1 MSHHQNRMMALRSLP
16 PFAFFLSCAAIFFN
30 STPTLS
36 FSGSIEIRSRLTPL
50 SSSRLFD
57 ISYSANNS
65 GGSGGS
71 EASLPK
77 GFTFDEDYDDA
88 EIDGTL
94 IADTNNSYDFGI
106 AVESGCFAPEVNKWT
121 TLMTDGTNAAL
132 HRPGKE
138 MTLEEGIEILYN
150 DLKDLSSL
158 DYENIERYWDKL
170 LPTVSYLGTSNAAKV
185 KQALRVA
192 YRAHRSQ
199 MRKSGEPFIIH
210 PVEVALLLS
219 GMQMD
224 AETVMA
230 GLLHDTV
237 EDTDLTFEQVEAMFG
252 ATVRQVSRSK
262 YIDRFVASLKHSQYV
277 SLQIVEGETKVSKL
291 PKLAFADYADEQAE
305 NLRQM
310 FIAMTD
316 DYRIIIVKLADR
328 LHNMRTLKF
337 MKPEKQKK
345 ISRETLDIFA
355 PLAHRMGIWQVKSEL
370 EDISFMYLYPDEYKK
385 VNSILNQRRKK
396 IEDTLD
402 HSVKVLK
409 ETLRNDP
416 TLLGQDVEI
425 EVVGRTK
432 EIYSLWHKMEMK
444 HDRNL
449 DHIADLV
456 ALRVILTPGASFV
469 QDQQA
474 ADSGVWLCYHVL
486 GLVQH
491 LPNFT
496 PMPTKVK
503 DYISFPKP
511 NGYQSLHTALMY
523 KGQSVEVQIRTAH
536 MHTVAEYGMAS
547 HWAYHDE
554 KKRSSSID
562 LYNTP
567 WLSSI
572 KEWQQEAV
580 GSRDFVDCVR
590 RELLGKRVFVF
601 LRNGKILNLARGT
614 TAMDAAFQIHTE
626 VGLNMHGVEIN
637 GKPVPFHYELHN
649 GDVVSILTG
658 EGKPSTDW
666 MRYAKSRSTRSKLR
680 AYFRSQQNDNV
691 LKSGEIIFFDYLS
704 NHRNEILESSYIERP
719 FDIPTTVDELQAF
732 LPGSSRYEDVSDL
745 LNDIGHS
752 QSGDFLRQK
761 VSKIFMVPAS
771 ALKECDES
779 RFANITRTVYASQL
793 DSMSFIDANGDESV
807 TDMVN
812 GGQVEFAD
820 SENVCYH
827 CLPVRGDAILGTR
840 QRDGS
845 TLVHRKECSWAQ
857 EALNNARFPNNADS
871 VGEPVKLT
879 WPDDAWEENASE
891 SFLTEVIIMSVDRK
905 LLLADCSVIA
915 SQNSEILKTGSSSSN
930 EHCILEFLVRVKDL
944 DELQSLMDKLREV
957 NSVMSVERRFGSEL
971 LDESDL

>member
-1 MSHHQNRMMALRSLP
+1 
-16 PFAFFLSCAAIFFN
+16 
-30 STPTLS
+30 
-36 FSGSIEIRSRLTPL
+36 
-50 SSSRLFD
+50 
-57 ISYSANNS
+57 
-65 GGSGGS
+65 
-71 EASLPK
+71 
-77 GFTFDEDYDDA
+77 
-88 EIDGTL
+88 
-94 IADTNNSYDFGI
+94 
-106 AVESGCFAPEVNKWT
+106 
-121 TLMTDGTNAAL
+121 MTDGTNAAL

-158 DYENIERYWDKL
+158 DYDNIERYWDKL

-237 EDTDLTFEQVEAMFG
+237 EDTDLTFEQVEGMFG
-252 ATVRQVSRSK
+252 WEVRN
-262 YIDRFVASLKHSQYV
+262 
-277 SLQIVEGETKVSKL
+277 IVEGETKVSKL

-328 LHNMRTLKF
+328 MHNMRTLSF

-355 PLAHRMGIWQVKSEL
+355 PLAHRMGIWQFKSEL
-370 EDISFMYLYPDEYKK
+370 EDISFMYLHPDEYKK
-385 VNSILNQRRKK
+385 VNHILNQRRNK
-396 IEDTLD
+396 IINTLD

-409 ETLRNDP
+409 ATLRNDP
-416 TLLGQDVEI
+416 TLCSQDVEI

-432 EIYSLWHKMEMK
+432 EIYSLWHKMEIK
-444 HDRNL
+444 HDRDL

-456 ALRVILTPGASFV
+456 ALRVILTPGTKFPNPNP
-469 QDQQA
+469 
-474 ADSGVWLCYHVL
+474 DSGVWLCYHVL

-491 LPNFT
+491 LPGFQ

-523 KGQSVEVQIRTAH
+523 KGQSVEVQIRTSF
-536 MHTVAEYGMAS
+536 MHQVAEYGMAS

-554 KKRSSSID
+554 KKRNSSMD

-601 LRNGKILNLARGT
+601 LRNGKILNLARGA
-614 TAMDAAFQIHTE
+614 TAVDAAFQIHTE
-626 VGLNMHGVEIN
+626 IGLN
-637 GKPVPFHYELHN
+637 
-649 GDVVSILTG
+649 VST
-658 EGKPSTDW
+658 P
-666 MRYAKSRSTRSKLR
+666 
-680 AYFRSQQNDNV
+680 
-691 LKSGEIIFFDYLS
+691 
-704 NHRNEILESSYIERP
+704 
-719 FDIPTTVDELQAF
+719 
-732 LPGSSRYEDVSDL
+732 
-745 LNDIGHS
+745 
-752 QSGDFLRQK
+752 
-761 VSKIFMVPAS
+761 FMV
-771 ALKECDES
+771 
-779 RFANITRTVYASQL
+779 
-793 DSMSFIDANGDESV
+793 
-807 TDMVN
+807 
-812 GGQVEFAD
+812 
-820 SENVCYH
+820 
-827 CLPVRGDAILGTR
+827 
-840 QRDGS
+840 
-845 TLVHRKECSWAQ
+845 
-857 EALNNARFPNNADS
+857 
-871 VGEPVKLT
+871 
-879 WPDDAWEENASE
+879 
-891 SFLTEVIIMSVDRK
+891 
-905 LLLADCSVIA
+905 LLLEAVYCFR
-915 SQNSEILKTGSSSSN
+915 ESN
-930 EHCILEFLVRVKDL
+930 NL
-944 DELQSLMDKLREV
+944 SLF
-957 NSVMSVERRFGSEL
+957 S
-971 LDESDL
+971 